1 MLPLPVTVG
10 HALRLLRC
18 LDEPGGQRILVE
30 TVAECTGISKAYLSK
45 IVHRLG
51 RHGLVDGR
59 RGHHGGILLARPGQ
73 AITLEQVSAAMDGT
87 AWRSG
92 CLLGLLGCT
101 EETPCVLHAYW
112 KKTRAELL
120 NQLRGVSLVD
130 MKRHQDLGV
139 ERCLAV
145 RAAQGV
151 QPLAGVAGP
160 GQRPLPSPCPE
171 ARPPRS
177 SRAGE
182 AVQQSEAT

>member
-10 HALRLLRC
+10 HAIRLLRC

-30 TVAECTGISKAYLSK
+30 TVAECTDISKAYLSK

-51 RHGLVDGR
+51 RQGLVDGR
-59 RGHHGGILLARPGQ
+59 RGHHGGILLARPGH
-73 AITLEQVSAAMDGT
+73 AITLDQVSAAMDGT

-120 NQLRGVSLVD
+120 DQLRGVSLED
-130 MKRHQDLGV
+130 LKRHQDLGV
-139 ERCLAV
+139 ERCLVV
-145 RAAQGV
+145 RAAQGNL
-151 QPLAGVAGP
+151 PLVGVAGP
-160 GQRPLPSPCPE
+160 GKRPLPSPCLE
-171 ARPPRS
+171 ARQPHRS
-177 SRAGE
+177 PALRGRQAK
-182 AVQQSEAT
+182 